1 MYTITVNI
9 AAKNLRIDQIGVTSN
24 KLFRNLF
31 FTMNPGLNS
40 LVTAVPAAVISTKT
54 NNIVGRILSKWCFS
68 PFDKIAIGIVIP
80 SAVEIGHI
88 NKITPMKEGIINFNF
103 SNWLYELHEP
113 SFFIFLSLLISITA
127 LTFSLIL

>member
-31 FTMNPGLNS
+31 FTMNPGFNS

-54 NNIVGRILSKWCFS
+54 NNIVGRILPK
-68 PFDKIAIGIVIP
+68 
-80 SAVEIGHI
+80 
-88 NKITPMKEGIINFNF
+88 
-103 SNWLYELHEP
+103 
-113 SFFIFLSLLISITA
+113 
-127 LTFSLIL
+127 